1 MSEIDELREQIDALD
16 RKLVKLLND
25 RARTAL
31 EIGKFKNASGLS
43 IYAPDREASILRRV
57 TQESEGPLSP
67 SAITSIY
74 REIIS
79 STRRMERLLV
89 VTYLGPPGTFTHQA
103 ARDQFGTGVEY
114 TPAENIESVFHA
126 VSKELADVGVVPV
139 ENSTGGVVNET
150 LDMFMSYD
158 LKICDEIILAIH
170 HNLLGRC
177 PIEQVTKVCSKPEA
191 LAQCRMWVSEHL
203 PHVDLVAVASTTAAA
218 RMALEEEHTAAIA
231 SREAAEL
238 YELNILAANVEDHHE
253 NVTRF
258 VVLAGQCGSRT
269 GRDRTSVMFAV
280 KNQVGALYEM
290 LVPFKK
296 HSINLTKIESRP
308 SRTRAWDYCFF
319 VDLEG
324 HMDDAEVSA
333 ALYEVEQGCRYFQV
347 LGSYPRAS
355 VQE

>member
-1 MSEIDELREQIDALD
+1 MDISELRDRIDAAD
-16 RKLVKLLND
+16 KELVRLLNE
-25 RARTAL
+25 RAAAAL
-31 EIGKFKNASGLS
+31 EIGKLKNASGMP
-43 IYAPDREASILRRV
+43 IYAPGREANILRRV
-57 TQESEGPLSP
+57 SGDSDGPLTAA
-67 SAITSIY
+67 AITSIY

-79 STRRMERLLV
+79 STRRMEKVLV

-103 ARDQFGTGVEY
+103 ARDQFGSGVEY
-114 TPAENIESVFHA
+114 TPSDNIESVFHA
-126 VSKELADVGVVPV
+126 VSKEQADVGVVPV

-150 LDMFMSYD
+150 LDMFMSFD
-158 LKICDEIILAIH
+158 LRICDEIILAIH
-170 HNLLGRC
+170 HNLLAGC
-177 PIEQVTKVCSKPEA
+177 DLDKVTKVCSKPEA
-191 LAQCRMWVSEHL
+191 LAQCRVWLSEHV
-203 PHVDLVAVASTTAAA
+203 PHADLIAVASTTAAA
-218 RMALEEEHTAAIA
+218 KMAAEESGVAAIA

-238 YELNILAANVEDHHE
+238 YGLQVLAENVEDHHE

-258 VVLAGQCGSRT
+258 VVLARQCGSRT
-269 GRDRTSVMFAV
+269 GRDRTSIMFAV

-308 SRTRAWDYCFF
+308 SKTKAWDYCFF

-324 HMDDAEVSA
+324 HVDDAEVSA

-355 VQE
+355 VLE